1 MTGDLFRGALLPVR
15 LPPPHP
21 DADTLV
27 GPYARQLLSGYRL
40 KFWFAFVHGDGGALH
55 QRYELLFTKGEAIPR
70 CRARGDTEDTTFRD
84 HAIPDDLSS
93 FPALTFP
100 RHKGD
105 RLMAA
110 MQSMLVGQDLADAV
124 RLARFGIMPA
134 R

>member
-1 MTGDLFRGALLPVR
+1 MTGDLFRAPLPAQ
-15 LPPPHP
+15 LPPPNP
-21 DADTLV
+21 DANTLV
-27 GPYARQLLSGYRL
+27 GPYGRQELAGYRI
-40 KFWFAFVHGDGGALH
+40 KFWFALVDGTGGRLH

-70 CRARGDTEDTTFRD
+70 WRARGDSEDTTFRE

-110 MQSMLVGQDLADAV
+110 MQSMLVGEDLADAV
-124 RLARFGIMPA
+124 RLARFGVMPA